1 MVVLPYTA
9 VIVLAPG
16 IEEAA
21 DGRFEY
27 SAGGLAI
34 KYTVDSTDQHL
45 FRFQAARALAEQGR
59 CARFL
64 LVGGPVQRRT
74 ADGLVYLDGSD
85 QRVRVSKPEVMGHF
99 LKRVSGLGDMV
110 GKRRIDLVTIESQ
123 PSTMGNAQAVA
134 EYFRREPPTTP
145 GAIGLLTN
153 FYHLPRAMRFFGS
166 ACPYS
171 LVPICAE
178 SLVLAAAQA
187 GPRGRPSELEAQ
199 ILATTSAN
207 LLREIRGLGALEQG
221 TYQAAPT
228 PMPPS

>member
-16 IEEAA
+16 IEEAG
-21 DGRFEY
+21 DGRLEY
-27 SAGGLAI
+27 SARGLAI
-34 KYTVDSTDQHL
+34 KYKVDSTDQHL
-45 FRFQAARALAEQGR
+45 FRFQAVRALAEQGR

-85 QRVRVSKPEVMGHF
+85 QRVRVSKPEVMGHL
-99 LKRVSGLGDMV
+99 LKTASGLGDMV
-110 GKRRIDLVTIESQ
+110 GKRKIDLVTIGSR
-123 PSTMGNAQAVA
+123 PSTLGNALAVA
-134 EYFRREPPTTP
+134 EYFRREPPTTS

-166 ACPYS
+166 ACPYP

-178 SLVLAAAQA
+178 SVVLTAAQG
-187 GPRGRPSELEAQ
+187 GPASRTSELEAQ
-199 ILATTSAN
+199 IVATTSAN
-207 LLREIRGLGALEQG
+207 LLQEIRGLGSLEQG
-221 TYQAAPT
+221 TYQVAPT
-228 PMPPS
+228 LKPPS